1 MPVQSVSTIIVRLC
15 VILDS
20 RQEFSSNYCS
30 GLNISRTLQE
40 SVVFFSILSLYCLY
54 CCAFWHGTHSI
65 ADALGE
71 SRERLKRLHFLKLV
85 TEPTTRGWRVIHLP
99 SR

>member
-1 MPVQSVSTIIVRLC
+1 MPVQPVSTIIVRLC

-20 RQEFSSNYCS
+20 EPQFSSNYCS
-30 GLNISRTLQE
+30 SLNIRRILQYF
-40 SVVFFSILSLYCLY
+40 VTFFSTLSLYRLY
-54 CCAFWHGTHSI
+54 CCAFWNGTHSI
-65 ADALGE
+65 AGALGE

-85 TEPTTRGWRVIHLP
+85 TGPTARGWRVIHLP